1 MTLADADAPALGS
14 CASQICGVN
23 PSSVMLSRAC
33 GRSRTARASALVA
46 TLALLSA
53 GCVGF
58 KRCAYEGIGR
68 DRWQQPERV
77 IAALSLEHGNQ
88 VADIGSGTGYF
99 TFRLAD
105 AAGPDGR
112 VYAVD
117 IDEQL
122 VEHLT
127 ERARDEGYPNVET
140 VLAAPDDPRLEPGS
154 IDLVFTCNTFH
165 HIEDRIA
172 YFARVR
178 TLLRPGGRVAIVEGR
193 PGWFHWLFPHATA
206 PDEIRRDMEAAGYRR
221 LDSHDWLS
229 QQSFQVFTAN
239 E

>member
-1 MTLADADAPALGS
+1 MKG
-14 CASQICGVN
+14 
-23 PSSVMLSRAC
+23 
-33 GRSRTARASALVA
+33 RTARTSALLTA
-46 TLALLSA
+46 LTLLLA
-53 GCVGF
+53 GCVGL

-77 IAALSLEHGNQ
+77 IAALSLERGAQ

-105 AAGPDGR
+105 AAGPEGR

-122 VEHLT
+122 VEHLA
-127 ERARDEGYPNVET
+127 ERARDEGYPTVES

-193 PGWFHWLFPHATA
+193 PGWFQRVFPHATD
-206 PDEIRRDMEAAGYRR
+206 PDEIQRDMEAAGYRL